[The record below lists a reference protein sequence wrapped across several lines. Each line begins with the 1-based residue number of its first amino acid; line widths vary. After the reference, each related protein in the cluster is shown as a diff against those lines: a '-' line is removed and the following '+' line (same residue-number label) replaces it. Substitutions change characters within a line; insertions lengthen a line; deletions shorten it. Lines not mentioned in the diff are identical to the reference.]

1 MPYCVAGLCD
11 NTSAD
16 LLFSCK
22 KLPESLKDPVHGVK
36 MGVINAQCDDAQDS
50 QHVDW
55 DRSPVNYTC
64 YNPRSPFIVAP
75 DIKEVSSSDVPD
87 KDYSPIHICMNNKI
101 KYNVTIPLYGNH
113 RPNWAK
119 YGEYKFLPP
128 QRWLH
133 NVEHGAV
140 VLLYHPCVMKYVLE
154 KAKNIVRNCL
164 WKHIITPY
172 NQLSTFWPISLVAWG
187 RRLDMNSVNKD
198 IVVDFIKSYAHHGPE
213 GGLFS
218 DGNYK
223 EDLITPAAFPHG
235 NKKYKKDLCPSPGQ

>member
-1 MPYCVAGLCD
+1 MQIRRPRFCRFHSVHFINMPTEFHKIVKIHV
-11 NTSAD
+11 N

-133 NVEHGAV
+133 NVE
-140 VLLYHPCVMKYVLE
+140 
-154 KAKNIVRNCL
+154 
-164 WKHIITPY
+164 
-172 NQLSTFWPISLVAWG
+172 PISLVAWG